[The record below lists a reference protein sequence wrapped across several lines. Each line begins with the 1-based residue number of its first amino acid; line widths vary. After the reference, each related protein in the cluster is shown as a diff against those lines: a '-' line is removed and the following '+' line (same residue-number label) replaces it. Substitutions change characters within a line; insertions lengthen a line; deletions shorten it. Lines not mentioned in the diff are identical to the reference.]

1 MTLKTGLERGSAM
14 SEPLSQVLL
23 CLIGSNRKGSL
34 HFIPPLTETEQSST
48 KQRFLQ
54 GAVDT
59 VRVSNPQLGTLTG
72 WTLPFVYCNAYKS
85 CSGLLIGPE
94 LGTWNLD
101 EVLVQSEATGETM
114 KFICRKN
121 LGTKTDP
128 AALLTPLPPGTVLYG
143 SGSAALHL
151 TTKQAEKMQETNF
164 ESYRNLKQN
173 ILFVNASFVALG
185 SAVEAL
191 VKI

>member
-1 MTLKTGLERGSAM
+1 M
-14 SEPLSQVLL
+14 SEPLSRVYL
-23 CLIGSNRKGSL
+23 CLIGSDRKGSL
-34 HFIPPLTETEQSST
+34 HFITPLRETEESST

-59 VRVSNPQLGTLTG
+59 VRVSNPQLGLLTG
-72 WTLPFVYCNAYKS
+72 YYLPFVYCIAYEL

-94 LGTWNLD
+94 SGTWNLD
-101 EVLVQSEATGETM
+101 EVHVQSEATGETM
-114 KFICRKN
+114 KFICRRE

-143 SGSAALHL
+143 SGSTALHL
-151 TTKQAEKMQETNF
+151 TTKQAEKMQETNL
-164 ESYRNLKQN
+164 ESYRSLKQN

-185 SAVEAL
+185 TAIEAL
-191 VKI
+191 VRI